1 MAKYPVKRN
10 PLFDRVSKLANVSSK
25 KEQGEAALIG
35 SRGVCEKTDCT
46 LNMVEHSN
54 SQRGIESMRICS
66 PLKYTNFQRDEYP
79 YSNDMCSRTGVLS
92 GNVRCL

>member
-10 PLFDRVSKLANVSSK
+10 PSFVRASELANSGSK
-25 KEQGEAALIG
+25 KEQGEAVLIG
-35 SRGVCEKTDCT
+35 SRGICEAGCT
-46 LNMVEHSN
+46 LNKVEHGS
-54 SQRGIESMRICS
+54 SQRGIESMWIYS